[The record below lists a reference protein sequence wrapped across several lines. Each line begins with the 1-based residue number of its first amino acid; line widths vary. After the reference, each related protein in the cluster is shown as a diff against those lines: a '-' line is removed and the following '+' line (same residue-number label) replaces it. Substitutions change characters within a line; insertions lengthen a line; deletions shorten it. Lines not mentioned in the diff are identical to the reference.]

1 MLGLTRIPEFLLDE
15 WWGKNLL
22 FFFKSHVSRP
32 QVKQHT
38 AKYTEIR
45 TECCNIKMQLCIV
58 FMPSFMSQYINIV
71 CNSCL
76 AVAYLL
82 FIWLLIRC
90 LLVAYWLLI
99 DCLLVAYWLLLDC
112 FLVAHWLRIGCW
124 LIGCWLLI
132 GCNWFHIGCFGC
144 LLLLYRLLNDFLL
157 VAYWLQLFSYWLLWL
172 LIGCLLVAIVFLF
185 VALVAYWWL
194 IGCLL
199 IAYWLLIFPAN
210 ITGCVTSKQ
219 TDVDGYLS
227 GKQNWIGTSKQN
239 WIGTFP
245 ANRTG

>member
-1 MLGLTRIPEFLLDE
+1 MINSHCLHRIHVYMGEGGGLSPSIWGRGESTSSMLGLTRIPEFLLDE

-22 FFFKSHVSRP
+22 FFFQSHVSRP

-157 VAYWLQLFSYWLLWL
+157 IAYWL
-172 LIGCLLVAIVFLF
+172 LIGCLLVAIVFLL
-185 VALVAYWWL
+185 VALVAYWLL
-194 IGCLL
+194 IDCLL
-199 IAYWLLIFPAN
+199 VAY
-210 ITGCVTSKQ
+210 
-219 TDVDGYLS
+219 
-227 GKQNWIGTSKQN
+227 
-239 WIGTFP
+239 
-245 ANRTG
+245 